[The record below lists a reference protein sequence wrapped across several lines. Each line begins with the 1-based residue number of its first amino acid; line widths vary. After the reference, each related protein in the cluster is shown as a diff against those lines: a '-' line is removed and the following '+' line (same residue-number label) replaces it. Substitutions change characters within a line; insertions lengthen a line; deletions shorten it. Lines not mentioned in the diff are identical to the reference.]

1 MTHVLAVIDDSPA
14 AADVL
19 GAAQALARTLGTEV
33 RGLHVREGDART
45 AEAVAAHAGV
55 SVEVVDGDA
64 ATRIL
69 DAATDPSV
77 AVVVLGARCHPGG
90 HRPGGH
96 VAVALMLGAAAPVLV
111 VPPDAELPESGRFRR
126 LLVPLAGEAEH
137 AEARAA
143 IVHDLV
149 SVGVDV
155 VAVHVFEPASVPR
168 FWDQAGHAPESWAT
182 EFRSQW
188 CEEPDVDL
196 HLRSGD
202 VAGSI
207 LNVAACEHADVIAV
221 GWSQDLAPD
230 RARIVRELLGRSDIP
245 ILLTTT
251 RRP

>member
-1 MTHVLAVIDDSPA
+1 MTHVLAVIDDTPA

-19 GAAQALARTLGTEV
+19 SAAQALALTLGTAV
-33 RGLHVREGDART
+33 HGLHVREGDAGM

-64 ATRIL
+64 VARIL
-69 DAATDPSV
+69 QAAADPFVSV
-77 AVVVLGARCHPGG
+77 IVVGARCHPGG

-96 VAVALMLGAAAPVLV
+96 VAVAVMLGAAAPVLV
-111 VPPDAELPESGRFRR
+111 VPPDAKLPDSGRFHR

-143 IVHDLV
+143 IVHELV
-149 SVGVDV
+149 TAGVDV
-155 VAVHVFEPASVPR
+155 VAVHVFDPASVPR
-168 FWDQAGHAPESWAT
+168 FWDQAGHAPQSWAT
-182 EFRSQW
+182 EFRTKW
-188 CEEPDVDL
+188 CEEPDIDL

-202 VAGSI
+202 VAGAI
-207 LNVAACEHADVIAV
+207 LHVAAGEHADVIAV

-230 RARIVRELLGRSDIP
+230 RARIVRDLLGRAEIP
-245 ILLTTT
+245 ILLTPT